1 LFGIHLKKDVVMN
14 YQLKIDP
21 RIIEKY
27 PRYTA
32 LIVYARGLSNGPG
45 DEYST
50 TLLRKAEQKQRAMF
64 AAEKPASHP
73 HIAAWREAYKSFGA
87 KPNKFP
93 CSLEALL
100 SRVLKGHD
108 LPTINRLVDIYN
120 AVSIEHMLPVGG
132 EDWDYLTSDL
142 ILTLASGEEPFGAYE
157 NGEEAVTF
165 PEPGEV
171 IWVDSAGVTCRRWNW
186 RQCIRTRLTEKTQ
199 NVYFVLDRLAPYSIE
214 ALVVA
219 GEDLMEHLKKVSPD
233 CTITYELL
241 GEH

>member
-1 LFGIHLKKDVVMN
+1 MN

-50 TLLRKAEQKQRAMF
+50 RLLRKAEQKQRAIF

-87 KPNKFP
+87 KPNKFL

-108 LPTINRLVDIYN
+108 LPAVNRLVDIYN

-132 EDWDYLTSDL
+132 EDWNYLTSDL

-157 NGEEAVTF
+157 NGEEVVTF

-214 ALVVA
+214 ALVAA

>member
-1 LFGIHLKKDVVMN
+1 MN

-64 AAEKPASHP
+64 AAEKPASHA

-157 NGEEAVTF
+157 NGEEV
-165 PEPGEV
+165 V
-171 IWVDSAGVTCRRWNW
+171 IWIDSAGVTCRRWNW

>member
-1 LFGIHLKKDVVMN
+1 MN

-50 TLLRKAEQKQRAMF
+50 TLIRKAEQKQRAMF
-64 AAEKPASHP
+64 VAEKPASHP

-157 NGEEAVTF
+157 NGEEVVTF

-171 IWVDSAGVTCRRWNW
+171 IWIDSAGVTCRRWNW

-214 ALVVA
+214 ALVAA

>member
-1 LFGIHLKKDVVMN
+1 MN

-45 DEYST
+45 DEYNT

-157 NGEEAVTF
+157 NGEEVVTF
-165 PEPGEV
+165 PDPGEV

>member
-1 LFGIHLKKDVVMN
+1 MGSQVGSPRSAGRLTGYIVM
-14 YQLKIDP
+14 D
-21 RIIEKY
+21 
-27 PRYTA
+27 
-32 LIVYARGLSNGPG
+32 ARL
-45 DEYST
+45 
-50 TLLRKAEQKQRAMF
+50 
-64 AAEKPASHP
+64 PA
-73 HIAAWREAYKSFGA
+73 G
-87 KPNKFP
+87 
-93 CSLEALL
+93 
-100 SRVLKGHD
+100 
-108 LPTINRLVDIYN
+108 TINRLVDIYN
-120 AVSIEHMLPVGG
+120 AVSMEHMLPVGG
-132 EDWDYLTSDL
+132 EDWDYVTSDL
-142 ILTLASGEEPFGAYE
+142 ILTLASGEEPFGVYE
-157 NGEEAVTF
+157 NGEEVVAF